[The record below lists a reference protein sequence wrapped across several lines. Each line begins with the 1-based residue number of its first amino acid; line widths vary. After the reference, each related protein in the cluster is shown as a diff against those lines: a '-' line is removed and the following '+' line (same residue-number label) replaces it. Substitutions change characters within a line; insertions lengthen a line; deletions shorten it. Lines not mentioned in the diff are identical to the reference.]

1 MAILQAFDCALAYP
15 LQSGFS
21 LGQLSLILLVD
32 LMVAPVKLE
41 SEHVPLLLQVCL
53 VYWDHYTPLVQEEA
67 REMLVHLIHEL
78 VISKIEDNETAPN
91 KGEIEDFVEAIRG
104 SKPTISWNYQDSD
117 NKDDQKGTPVP
128 TAMSYVT
135 NQLIDIFSIAY
146 PNIHESWAKTTL
158 NWATSCSVRHV
169 ACRSFQIFRCM
180 LQSLDKPMLSD
191 MLARLSNTIADE
203 APEVQSF
210 SMEILATLRA
220 IVGALEGADL
230 LKFPQL
236 FWVTCA
242 CLNTVNEREF
252 IETLEL
258 LDVLLSK
265 VDLSDPAVVKLLT
278 EAQPEKWE
286 GIFEGIMPL
295 VYKGLKSGNALD
307 KTIHIIN
314 KTANIPNSNLI
325 GNESRLLFSVLANVL
340 EYLRVFDPD
349 ESEPPSIESAD
360 GLATAAEADGHL
372 NLARVLGDF
381 YQGRYTSKEAF
392 LPAVL
397 KAVEQAYFPKADLKS
412 LIFLIGLLTNRLP
425 WLIINVIDT
434 LLLLIPRIDM
444 RSPDVLSLGPDLIS
458 PLLRLLQTQYCNK
471 ALGVMDQITSLSA
484 TPDDKHYLRMSMISA
499 DSKNLRKE
507 FDRTKSLYGIP
518 EVTGWSV
525 PMPAINSNI
534 TRANVHAVFYTC
546 ASSAAEQAQ
555 AAATPD
561 IEFDSEDFH
570 SGSYFSGRSETSF
583 LDDISHLDDN
593 SGDILSKLDSLDDFF
608 DDDTSSDNKYLSTY
622 SDVTI
627 RGYNSES
634 PHTGASFYDQQTAPI
649 LENSLGRTPSTS
661 SSHNP
666 YTDSRPQ
673 TAMHYYS
680 TRATPTSNYYNNY
693 TSHSDQNSINSDSA
707 PSRPTLHSRSVTSP
721 SNPTPNNHPT
731 TTLEMASESEIIEDP
746 VFSDDERSTTG
757 HGAAASVLEGVV
769 RRARST
775 AAKRLATGI
784 TGADGKE
791 YGQRELLRGQGPRLR
806 SKSQAPNSPQVP
818 KVPEAFLNLGSE
830 ARR

>member
-1 MAILQAFDCALAYP
+1 
-15 LQSGFS
+15 
-21 LGQLSLILLVD
+21 
-32 LMVAPVKLE
+32 MVAPVKL
-41 SEHVPLLLQVCL
+41 HGDHIPLLLQVCL

-67 REMLVHLIHEL
+67 REMVVHLIHEL
-78 VISKIEDNETAPN
+78 VISKIEDDATTPK
-91 KGEIEDFVEAIRG
+91 KGDIEEFVEAIRS
-104 SKPTISWNYQDSD
+104 SKPAISWNYQESD
-117 NKDDQKGTPVP
+117 NKDDQRGTRVP
-128 TAMSYVT
+128 NAMTYVT
-135 NQLIDIFSIAY
+135 NRLIDVFSLPY
-146 PNIHESWAKTTL
+146 PNIHEAWAKTTL

-220 IVGALEGADL
+220 IVEALEAANL

-236 FWVTCA
+236 FWVTSA

-252 IETLEL
+252 VETLEL
-258 LDVLLSK
+258 LDVLLTK

-286 GIFEGIMPL
+286 GNFDGIMPL
-295 VYKGLKSGNALD
+295 VYKGLKSGNSLE
-307 KTIHIIN
+307 KTMHLIN
-314 KTANIPNSNLI
+314 KTANLPNSNLI
-325 GNESRLLFSVLANVL
+325 GDESRLLFGVLANL
-340 EYLRVFDPD
+340 LLYMRTFNSNKTEKPN
-349 ESEPPSIESAD
+349 IESAD
-360 GLATAAEADGHL
+360 VLATVAEADGHL
-372 NLARVLGDF
+372 NISRVLTDF
-381 YQGRYTSKEAF
+381 YQGRFFTREA
-392 LPAVL
+392 LLVAVL
-397 KAVEQAYFPKADLKS
+397 KALEQAFFPRLELKS

-425 WLIINVIDT
+425 WLIFNVIDA
-434 LLLLIPRIDM
+434 LLVLIPRIDM
-444 RSPDVLSLGPDLIS
+444 RTPDVVSLGPDLIS
-458 PLLRLLQTQYCNK
+458 PLLRLLQTQYCNR

-484 TPDDKHYLRMSMISA
+484 TPDDKQYLRMSMISA
-499 DSKNLRKE
+499 DSKSLRKE

-546 ASSAAEQAQ
+546 ASSAAEQAK
-555 AAATPD
+555 AVATPE
-561 IEFDSEDFH
+561 IEFDSEEFH
-570 SGSYFSGRSETSF
+570 SGSYFPDRGEAGY
-583 LDDISHLDDN
+583 LDDTSHLDN
-593 SGDILSKLDSLDDFF
+593 SNIDIVSKLDSLDDFF
-608 DDDTSSDNKYLSTY
+608 DDDLATDNKYLSTY

-627 RGYNSES
+627 KGYNPAEADRQ
-634 PHTGASFYDQQTAPI
+634 GASFYDQQTAPI
-649 LENSLGRTPSTS
+649 LENSLRRTPSAS
-661 SSHNP
+661 SSYNP
-666 YTDSRPQ
+666 YTDSRPS
-673 TAMHYYS
+673 TATHSYS
-680 TRATPTSNYYNNY
+680 SRPAPTSNPYYNGFSNGY
-693 TSHSDQNSINSDSA
+693 PHGYLNGCSSDYQDGTNNDSA

-731 TTLEMASESEIIEDP
+731 VTSELALEPEGIEDP

-757 HGAAASVLEGVV
+757 HSAASSVLEGVM
-769 RRARST
+769 RRTRST
-775 AAKRLATGI
+775 AAKRSATGM

-806 SKSQAPNSPQVP
+806 SKSQAPNSPEVP

-830 ARR
+830 LRRG